1 MNPKCPLCNE
11 ELKIGRCMYLHSVNK
26 YFYCGAGTPENK
38 DCTFKFD
45 RNGYGF
51 INEEHLVNCFN
62 KEFVPE
68 YSI

>member
-1 MNPKCPLCNE
+1 
-11 ELKIGRCMYLHSVNK
+11 MYLHSVNK